1 MRRSCKPSGG
11 AVLKKNKQYLEEED
25 QPAPNQAISHAES
38 LTMLAV
44 LKSHLGTL
52 VWLQLYSPQGV
63 VLFSFHLLSPR
74 VHRPFTGV
82 PVYGMSMTH
91 AKRLRAMGC
100 GFKGRLIRLMSL
112 DRVNYHKMSQTI
124 TRRVGSKM
132 LVAVRE
138 EAAQVAK
145 ELCAKGHCADAVAP
159 LQLAV
164 ELGHLPS
171 RALKA
176 WLLIDGREGV
186 TKDHKKAYELAEQGA
201 RLGCHNCQGVLS
213 FCYWGGCGC
222 GEDDVRSLELAR
234 ESSAKGS
241 SYGQLTLGFL
251 LLSVVDGVELEDGQA
266 LELFRL
272 AARQGLDMA
281 QFQLGEMCY
290 YGIGV
295 TEDINEA
302 KCWYH
307 LAATQGN
314 PEALHRVAL

>member
-1 MRRSCKPSGG
+1 MGRRN
-11 AVLKKNKQYLEEED
+11 VYL
-25 QPAPNQAISHAES
+25 
-38 LTMLAV
+38 
-44 LKSHLGTL
+44 
-52 VWLQLYSPQGV
+52 
-63 VLFSFHLLSPR
+63 
-74 VHRPFTGV
+74 PFTGV
-82 PVYGMSMTH
+82 PVYDMSLTH

-100 GFKGRLIRLMSL
+100 GFKGRLIRLMS
-112 DRVNYHKMSQTI
+112 DRENYRKMSHNI

-132 LVAVRE
+132 MAAVRK
-138 EAAQVAK
+138 EAAQAAK
-145 ELCAKGHCADAVAP
+145 KLCASGHCADAEAL

-164 ELGHLPS
+164 DLGHLPS

-186 TKDHKKAYELAEQGA
+186 TKDHKNAYELAKQGA
-201 RLGCHNCQGVLS
+201 RLGCHHCQGVLS

-222 GEDDVRSLELAR
+222 EEDDVRSLELAR

-314 PEALHRVAL
+314 PEALHRVALWGH